1 MFTFA
6 ILGITVLLTIAFS
19 LFDCLA
25 TSDEEED
32 ERSKEEVFNKITA
45 HVRPQ
50 CLALEQGVR
59 GAIIRKQPSA
69 KAAVRE
75 AAVSKKMRQ
84 YAVKFMEEASA
95 VKCKTSF
102 SIVL

>member
-59 GAIIRKQPSA
+59 RDVIRKQPSA
-69 KAAVRE
+69 TDEVRE
-75 AAVSKKMRQ
+75 SAVSKTMRQ
-84 YAVKFMEEASA
+84 YAIKFMQEASA
-95 VKCKTSF
+95 VKCKHF
-102 SIVL
+102 N